1 MANHNA
7 SPTSY
12 DTTDDDDDSTDSAPV
27 IRRPAPSIDFLLNT
41 NRQAEESAA
50 KADEHKRLM
59 EAIGVHKEDDK
70 EDSSEKSKKETLTP
84 QQVQASRT
92 IITLSRD
99 GRAETAAASDPAA
112 TGEDSSSQP
121 SAETVQQEVAPE
133 TVVEAPAETTP
144 TEVQANSP
152 EELPVENTD
161 IQVEA
166 EQTTEAPVIEVAQEA
181 EEPASETGDSEED
194 PPTTAASASVAAA
207 RTAVGTPNV
216 SSPIS
221 PTSPNTG
228 PPPASPR
235 QAVPA
240 AVAGVGGGGPAG
252 VNPGGG
258 GNPNGPGNNPNF
270 NAPQPNQPGVPAAA
284 NQINY
289 NTTIEQRGNAIGP
302 AIIAFLAATYFRRR
316 GEKRLNRKINKL
328 DDRLETTEDQT
339 WLDRHRAAERQRAA
353 SLQDSLQQQRLNR
366 LERTAAAPINKAE
379 IPLQTGA
386 KTETV
391 SEVSRDKNA
400 PVKLAEVLAAT
411 EAARRTTEANKE
423 QKAEKSTDR
432 MTKEQIEQERIR
444 QYQQYEFIR
453 RQEKLKEDQEKR
465 SGTVPQIAKAEADPA
480 QNRLREVLTE
490 RQNEVK
496 DDSSVLPQV
505 EFGAHAPR
513 VFDTGKAAPQ
523 ETGQSTQPAT
533 STTHSQPFTAGDDSA
548 ALYKKSMR
556 AGILVGLATAVL
568 GAIAYLL
575 VA

>member
-7 SPTSY
+7 SPTGY
-12 DTTDDDDDSTDSAPV
+12 DTTDDEDDSSDSTPI
-27 IRRPAPSIDFLLNT
+27 IRPSTPSIDFLLNT
-41 NRQAEESAA
+41 NRQAQETAA

-59 EAIGVHKEDDK
+59 EAIGIHKEDDD
-70 EDSSEKSKKETLTP
+70 EDSLEKPKKDALTP
-84 QQVQASRT
+84 KQVQASRT

-99 GRAETAAASDPAA
+99 SRAETAVASGSLDAEEGPGSQPAA
-112 TGEDSSSQP
+112 EITP
-121 SAETVQQEVAPE
+121 QEVAPE
-133 TVVEAPAETTP
+133 TVVEVP
-144 TEVQANSP
+144 TETIKTEAQANSS
-152 EELPVENTD
+152 EELPVENIDLQAET
-161 IQVEA
+161 
-166 EQTTEAPVIEVAQEA
+166 EQTAEAPDIEVTQEV
-181 EEPASETGDSEED
+181 EGPAPETEDTEED
-194 PPTTAASASVAAA
+194 PLATASASLAAA
-207 RTAVGTPNV
+207 RTTVSTPNV
-216 SSPIS
+216 SSSTPATD
-221 PTSPNTG
+221 PNTSP
-228 PPPASPR
+228 PPVSPR
-235 QAVPA
+235 QAVPV
-240 AVAGVGGGGPAG
+240 AVAGVGNGGPG
-252 VNPGGG
+252 TGNSGGG

-270 NAPQPNQPGVPAAA
+270 NAPQPNQQGVPAAA

-316 GEKRLNRKINKL
+316 GEKRINRKINKL
-328 DDRLETTEDQT
+328 DDRLETTENQT
-339 WLDRHRAAERQRAA
+339 WLDRHRAAERQRSAT
-353 SLQDSLQQQRLNR
+353 LQDSLQQQRLNR
-366 LERTAAAPINKAE
+366 LERTAAAPIDKAE
-379 IPLQTGA
+379 TPLQTGA
-386 KTETV
+386 RTETA
-391 SEVSRDKNA
+391 SEASKDTNA

-411 EAARRTTEANKE
+411 EAARRAAEAEKA

-465 SGTVPQIAKAEADPA
+465 SGTMPQIAKAEADPA
-480 QNRLREVLTE
+480 QKRLREVLTE

-496 DDSSVLPQV
+496 DDSTALPQV
-505 EFGAHAPR
+505 ELGAHAPR

-523 ETGQSTQPAT
+523 ETAHSTQPPAG
-533 STTHSQPFTAGDDSA
+533 TTHSQSFAADDDSA